1 MADLYEVLGVD
12 RTASP
17 DEIKRSYRKLAREL
31 HPDANP
37 DDAEAEARFK
47 DVSAAYEVLSD
58 PDKRAQYDR
67 FGSAGPGGR
76 GGADGFGFGSVQDIF
91 EAFFGAGAGAGGGF
105 GGGPGRS
112 GPPRGPDLE
121 VALDVE
127 FEQAVFGGEAT
138 VSVRSAI
145 RCDVCDGTGGAEGS
159 SPVTCTTCGGVGQVR
174 QVRQSFLGQMVSQV
188 VCPTCDGVGQ
198 TISDPCANC
207 GGEGRIVT
215 EVDYDVRI
223 PAGVDDG
230 ATLRLTGRGAVG
242 PRGGTSGDL
251 YVHVR
256 VRPHER
262 FERHGI
268 DLHEVLSVP
277 LTQATLGTSISYETL
292 DGTEELKIPAGT
304 QTGDVI
310 RLRDRG
316 VHRLEGRG
324 RGRGDLIVT
333 LRVVTPTDLDEEQ
346 ETLLRQLAE
355 LRGEQV
361 SDPDPGILGRLRS
374 AFRT

>member
-17 DEIKRSYRKLAREL
+17 DDIKRSYRKLAREL

-37 DDAEAEARFK
+37 DDREAEARFK

-67 FGSAGPGGR
+67 FGSSGPGGA
-76 GGADGFGFGSVQDIF
+76 GADGFGFGSVQDIF
-91 EAFFGAGAGAGGGF
+91 EAFFGGGGGF
-105 GGGPGRS
+105 NATGGRS
-112 GPPRGPDLE
+112 GRPRGADLE
-121 VALDVE
+121 VALDVD
-127 FEQAVFGGEAT
+127 FEQAVFGTEAS
-138 VSVRSAI
+138 VSVRSAE
-145 RCDVCDGTGGAEGS
+145 RCEVCDGTGAAEGS
-159 SPVTCTTCGGVGQVR
+159 SPVTCTTCGGAGQVR
-174 QVRQSFLGQMVSQV
+174 QVRQSFLGQMVTQV
-188 VCPTCDGVGQ
+188 SCPACGGGGQ
-198 TISDPCANC
+198 TISDPCPNC
-207 GGEGRIVT
+207 GGEGRIVGP
-215 EVDYDVRI
+215 VDYDVRV
-223 PAGVDDG
+223 PAGIDDG

-268 DLHEVLSVP
+268 DLHEVLSIP
-277 LTQATLGTSISYETL
+277 LTQATLGAALDYETL
-292 DGTEELKIPAGT
+292 DSTEELSIPPGT

-310 RLRDRG
+310 RLRERG
-316 VHRLEGRG
+316 VPRLEGRG

-333 LRVVTPTDLDEEQ
+333 LRVVTPTDLDDEQ

-355 LRGEQV
+355 LRGEEV
-361 SDPDPGILGRLRS
+361 SDPDPGLIGRLRS
-374 AFRT
+374 AFRA